1 MDPPSSPSN
10 AFHPIQ
16 ASPSPQRTM
25 KFSTPPL
32 SFNISK
38 DPKWINEKIGKK
50 EYKSLFERGLQTVSK
65 KLRFEESTVVTK
77 ENSNNEGIKI
87 LKLR

>member
-1 MDPPSSPSN
+1 MDPTSSPSN
-10 AFHPIQ
+10 AFHPAQ
-16 ASPSPQRTM
+16 ATPSPQKTL

-38 DPKWINEKIGKK
+38 DPKWLNEKIGKK
-50 EYKSLFERGLQTVSK
+50 EYKSLCERGLQTVSK
-65 KLRFEESTVVTK
+65 KLRFEESTAANK
-77 ENSNNEGIKI
+77 EGNNNEGIKI